1 MAEGNDK
8 NKVASERS
16 DAFLDQRTTELLS
29 QIKQEP
35 VPDRLLEL
43 AVKLQQ
49 ALNERENKS

>member
-1 MAEGNDK
+1 MAESSDK
-8 NKVASERS
+8 HKVSEDHS
-16 DAFLDQRTTELLS
+16 EAFLDSRTTELLS
-29 QIKQEP
+29 QIKREP